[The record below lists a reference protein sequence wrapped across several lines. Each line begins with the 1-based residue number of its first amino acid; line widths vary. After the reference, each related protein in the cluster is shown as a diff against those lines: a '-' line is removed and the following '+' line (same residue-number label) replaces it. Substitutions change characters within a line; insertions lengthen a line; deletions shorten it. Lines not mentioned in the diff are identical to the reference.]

1 MDSFLYPFLEELK
14 QLDSGVSAS
23 AYDAH
28 AKENFMLRVHLVLL
42 TGDTPGVTKLLHLSG
57 HVAKHPC

>member
-14 QLDSGVSAS
+14 QLNSGVS

-28 AKENFMLRVHLVLL
+28 AKENFMLRAHLVLL
-42 TGDTPGVTKLLHLSG
+42 TGDTPGMSKLLHLSG